1 MFEAGEVLDF
11 VEVQGASMAF
21 IHSFG
26 PLDIMKCGRWARL
39 GQPVG
44 VRLVAL
50 GCVDAA
56 VACTS
61 RSTACYVPFE
71 YR

>member
-1 MFEAGEVLDF
+1 MFEAGQVLEF
-11 VEVQGASMAF
+11 VEVRDANMAF
-21 IHSFG
+21 ISSFG
-26 PLDIMKCGRWARL
+26 PLELMACGRWAKL
-39 GQPVG
+39 HHAVG

-50 GCVDAA
+50 GCVEAA

-71 YR
+71 CR